1 MGIISPFRPA
11 ASSGTDSQ
19 GSGET
24 LDRSVASPEPH
35 PFRASHGAATGA
47 TSEQR
52 GSTQWV
58 PPAQSDG
65 GGVPAPL
72 SPEAVQATIWPRDN
86 PVADY
91 LADEFCAL
99 LESNV
104 YVPMT
109 PNRRATVLAA
119 MQSWVANLRM
129 AYDVDWAEN
138 ADDETRADSLWIESL
153 VDEAVAR

>member
-1 MGIISPFRPA
+1 MTIIPITS
-11 ASSGTDSQ
+11 
-19 GSGET
+19 
-24 LDRSVASPEPH
+24 
-35 PFRASHGAATGA
+35 RASTHDAVTGVV
-47 TSEQR
+47 SEQHHL
-52 GSTQWV
+52 TQWG

-72 SPEAVQATIWPRDN
+72 SPEQVQATIWPREN
-86 PVADY
+86 PVANY

-109 PNRRATVLAA
+109 PNRKATVLAA
-119 MQSWVANLRM
+119 MQSFVANLAL
-129 AYDVDWAEN
+129 AYDVDWADN
-138 ADDETRADSLWIESL
+138 DDDETRADSLWIESL

>member
-1 MGIISPFRPA
+1 MSILPI
-11 ASSGTDSQ
+11 
-19 GSGET
+19 
-24 LDRSVASPEPH
+24 
-35 PFRASHGAATGA
+35 PFRARQGHVSEVPAPYINERHSISGASGLATGA

-72 SPEAVQATIWPRDN
+72 SPEQVQATIWPREN
-86 PVADY
+86 PVANY

-104 YVPMT
+104 YLPMPSNT
-109 PNRRATVLAA
+109 KATILAA
-119 MQSWVANLRM
+119 MQSWVANLAM
-129 AYDVDWAEN
+129 GYDVDWQDCH
-138 ADDETRADSLWIESL
+138 DDDCRAKALWIEAL
-153 VDEAVAR
+153 VDEAVSR